1 MLSGWLPALAATWR
15 QLAIQWSFRTE
26 PGEEG
31 RRDGQQW
38 RQKAG
43 FPVSWPDLKSELAP
57 SGEELAEYNKKLA
70 ALIKSCSRRG
80 TTYPTPLA
88 EGCPRPHVWETPM
101 DSAMTPDRIRECLA
115 AMHWSQRRLAEILY
129 CDDRMV
135 RRWADGSEPI
145 PESVERWLEELVS
158 AHKALPLPIAPKR

>member
-1 MLSGWLPALAATWR
+1 
-15 QLAIQWSFRTE
+15 
-26 PGEEG
+26 
-31 RRDGQQW
+31 
-38 RQKAG
+38 
-43 FPVSWPDLKSELAP
+43 
-57 SGEELAEYNKKLA
+57 
-70 ALIKSCSRRG
+70 
-80 TTYPTPLA
+80 
-88 EGCPRPHVWETPM
+88 M